1 MKSRPISDSTVNQ
14 NEPQNPEVEER
25 IRRRAYE
32 LYEQRGRVDGN
43 DLEDWLQ
50 AKEEVTG
57 KSKTAAA

>member
-1 MKSRPISDSTVNQ
+1 MKSRPISDSTVKENEQQ
-14 NEPQNPEVEER
+14 NLPVEER

-43 DLEDWLQ
+43 DVEDWLQ